1 MKPAGGWAD
10 AFGDGGRK
18 RDDVV
23 LGDLLDLFDA
33 IDVESGAGAD
43 LTRRLLGHDPGTGH
57 RIDSGQLDLQ
67 PGLVFPLVAPDAT
80 HFRVRVPRYHPSDSR
95 SGGML
100 SPLTAPSTVAASAPS
115 FNRSRA
121 TRCTSSCVTRS
132 TPSSVSSS
140 PNCRSK

>member
-1 MKPAGGWAD
+1 MEPASGWTH
-10 AFGDGGRK
+10 AFGDGGRE

-23 LGDLLDLFDA
+23 LGNLLDLVDA
-33 IDVESGAGAD
+33 IDAETGTAAN
-43 LTRRLLGHDPGTGH
+43 LARRLFGHDPGTSH
-57 RIDSGQLDLQ
+57 RIDRGQLDLQ
-67 PGLVFPLVAPDAT
+67 PGLVLPLVAPDAT

-100 SPLTAPSTVAASAPS
+100 SPFTAPRTVAARAPS
-115 FNRSRA
+115 FSRSRA

-140 PNCRSK
+140 PN

>member
-1 MKPAGGWAD
+1 MDPTRGWTNTFAD
-10 AFGDGGRK
+10 CGRK

-23 LGDLLDLFDA
+23 LGNLFDLLDTVDA
-33 IDVESGAGAD
+33 ESGAGAN
-43 LTRRLLGHDPGTGH
+43 LARRVLRHDPGTGH
-57 RIDSGQLDLQ
+57 RIDRRQLDLQ

-80 HFRVRVPRYHPSDSR
+80 HFRVRVPRDHPSDSR

-100 SPLTAPSTVAASAPS
+100 SPLTAPRTVAASAPS
-115 FNRSRA
+115 FSRSRA

>member
-1 MKPAGGWAD
+1 MEPTRRRPDTLCNCGCE
-10 AFGDGGRK
+10 

-23 LGDLLDLFDA
+23 LGDLLDLLDT
-33 IDVESGAGAD
+33 IDVEGGAGTNLA
-43 LTRRLLGHDPGTGH
+43 RRLLRHDPGTGH
-57 RIDSGQLDLQ
+57 RIDRGQLDLQ

-80 HFRVRVPRYHPSDSR
+80 HFRVRVPGYHPSDSR

-115 FNRSRA
+115 FSRSRA
-121 TRCTSSCVTRS
+121 TRCTSSWVTRS